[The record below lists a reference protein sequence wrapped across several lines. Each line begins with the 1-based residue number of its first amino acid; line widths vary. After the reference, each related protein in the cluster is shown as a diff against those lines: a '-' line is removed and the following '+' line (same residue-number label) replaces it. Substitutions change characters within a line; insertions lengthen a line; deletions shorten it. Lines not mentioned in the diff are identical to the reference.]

1 MTISSTTRKAGPFVG
16 NGVTTEFPFDFK
28 LFATSDLRVVRADAL
43 GAETDLAHVTDCTVT
58 LNADQDENPGGSV
71 VLNMPLA
78 DGFRLVLLSA
88 VPELQPVDLTNQGGF
103 YPELVNGGLDRATV
117 QVQQLR
123 EQMDRSITVPVTSE
137 PGDLALP
144 SPAPGQLLGWTDSG
158 LTNFDPSELV
168 SVVAY
173 GATRVDKFTGDGT
186 TTAFTLS
193 TSPGV
198 QNNLRVSI
206 GGVMQTPSDDFIWS
220 GGAVLSF
227 NVPPPVGTRI
237 VAQYQQALLEFGAAN
252 ADLSNVEPSVGQEAL
267 GLDEPSFVD
276 GLPFAPSAGVV
287 DWTVG
292 EELRQSV
299 YLARWK
305 TAGNTWADAFDAAF
319 AYLNSIGGGEL
330 VVPRG
335 DLALPRTVVVPY
347 GRINITGNGQ
357 GSTVFKVNF
366 SGDVFRFKAPSGSY
380 LASSIRYCSVDYIGG
395 SAATSGYAVVFDGVG
410 DCRAVSVGFNKTW
423 RGFGFE
429 GNNRNCRVIDCGGSD
444 PVDAEFVVNG
454 GGNQYIQLGTTF
466 DNLTSTTSRSVRVNA
481 TERVD
486 LDFFT
491 SSHHGTAL
499 EIKPATGGFV
509 QNVFANFNDLDA
521 ANGVSVIVDP
531 ANANT
536 VIRNLF
542 FRGGSMSAATEI
554 GLHVKS
560 GAGQVGDIWLN
571 GVMIQSNLKEGCVFE
586 KGRIHLTD
594 CFVARNGSNAGEPG
608 VRLKS
613 GVTSFQMVGGAVGP
627 ILGGPDT
634 SARPMSL
641 ENFQLYGIV
650 MDSGFSGTCSLDA
663 VDLRGNVT
671 GAIQNNSTAVVAA
684 RNCPGV
690 GQRLIASG
698 VAVMASG
705 AKTVTVTPQLLG
717 YSLGANP
724 NITVSAVGAGPS
736 TRGVSTFAVGGN
748 TATTFD
754 IISDPWV
761 NLSSAIALSW
771 SIYGDN

>member
-1 MTISSTTRKAGPFVG
+1 MSCCGTKIQARRNGDLRITYTPDSRNFTFSGMVPTISIRLDDVVLLTVTDAATVNGSSFIVTGDSFVLTITKEDLALLDSAAPDTEKETLSYDVVVTDLTGFESWLLGGPFVLLGLNDQSCGSTSGDVEVSLNGQCVDVTIEGG
-16 NGVTTEFPFDFK
+16 NIGAV
-28 LFATSDLRVVRADAL
+28 AAVAL
-43 GAETDLAHVTDCTVT
+43 GELNQAVSDAEAAAAAAEAARDST
-58 LNADQDENPGGSV
+58 
-71 VLNMPLA
+71 
-78 DGFRLVLLSA
+78 
-88 VPELQPVDLTNQGGF
+88 
-103 YPELVNGGLDRATV
+103 
-117 QVQQLR
+117 
-123 EQMDRSITVPVTSE
+123 I
-137 PGDLALP
+137 
-144 SPAPGQLLGWTDSG
+144 SG
-158 LTNFDPSELV
+158 LASKA
-168 SVVAY
+168 S
-173 GATRVDKFTGDGT
+173 KDG
-186 TTAFTLS
+186 S
-193 TSPGV
+193 DITSG
-198 QNNLRVSI
+198 
-206 GGVMQTPSDDFIWS
+206 SDWRS
-220 GGAVLSF
+220 
-227 NVPPPVGTRI
+227 
-237 VAQYQQALLEFGAAN
+237 
-252 ADLSNVEPSVGQEAL
+252 AL
-267 GLDEPSFVD
+267 GLGDSSTLNVGIIAGTVAAGDDARLVAVAGKADTDGGNVLSSFVEAQPFEPSP
-276 GLPFAPSAGVV
+276 GIT
-287 DWTVG
+287 DWTVADD
-292 EELRQSV
+292 LRQSV

-305 TAGNTWADAFDAAF
+305 NAGNTWADAFDAAF
-319 AYLNSIGGGEL
+319 VYLNSIGGGEL
-330 VVPRG
+330 IVPRG

-366 SGDVFRFKAPSGSY
+366 SGDVFRFKAPSGFY

-395 SAATSGYAVVFDGVG
+395 SAAASGYAVVFDGVG

-454 GGNQYIQLGTTF
+454 GGNQYVQLGTTF

-531 ANANT
+531 TNANT

-571 GVMIQSNLKEGCVFE
+571 GVMIQSNIKEGCVFE

-594 CFVARNGSNAGEPG
+594 CLVARNGSNAGEPG

-650 MDSGFSGTCSLDA
+650 IDSGFAGTCSLDA

-671 GAIQNNSTAVVAA
+671 GAVQNNSTAVVAA

-698 VAVMASG
+698 TDVLAAGTAVKAVS
-705 AKTVTVTPQLLG
+705 PPLLG
-717 YSLGANP
+717 YAITGSTSIIITPLG
-724 NITVSAVGAGPS
+724 GGPS
-736 TRGVSTFAVGGN
+736 TKGAITSLAVGG
-748 TATTFD
+748 TTSTSFD
-754 IISDPWV
+754 VISDPFV
-761 NLSSAIALSW
+761 NLTNSLAFSW
-771 SIYGDN
+771 AIYGDN